1 MAIANALFDTE
12 DDEDTNNLRYVDIPY
27 AANDIK
33 QFLSIIMNSPLLPI
47 EEAIK
52 PLVHLIDDIATKVYI
67 IKQKLTTDDTDNLT
81 LDELTA
87 IHLYIWEGSQP
98 TKCIYYLLNEIIR
111 HEFPEEFQLWHPYLN
126 LLLTA
131 LGKLPSIGHH
141 CIVYRGVRLCD
152 LSNEYKDDG
161 IYTWWTFGSCL
172 RSLDQMKSPRF
183 LGKQGVRTVFKID
196 CYSGKRLP
204 LSEDDEIILMPGFHF
219 QVVGKLRSLD
229 DLNTIYIREIS
240 PSSTEIILPV
250 PVVTTIEEPEEP
262 LSLVVKTI
270 PQGKSSMKSRKSL
283 KNTTYR
289 IIKMSKVLHVFSD
302 HILELSGKRL
312 RIDDLKHILNERL
325 TQKIT
330 ILNLSKTNLTKAKVK
345 VIAEILRTNL
355 TLIELNLSYNPLDN
369 AGCLLI
375 AQALHGNKHLIT
387 LNLYNT
393 KLSCNA
399 GQYLAEMLLLN
410 HHLRSLQLGVN
421 SLGNLGVKYLL
432 YDNIQLHHLDLHC
445 NKIDQDGCQYI
456 ANLLEKNQTLAQL
469 DVGGNPIKDNGINIL
484 CNGLMRNQT
493 LIDLHI
499 WHCQISNLETICNLL
514 KSYSTLK
521 QLDLEGNQI
530 TDEHANV
537 LLLMAKNNKT
547 LEKLNISN
555 NKISDKFKQ
564 TFQQL
569 ATLRLFIIL

>member
-1 MAIANALFDTE
+1 KMAIANALFDTE

-67 IKQKLTTDDTDNLT
+67 IKQKLTTDDTDDLT
-81 LDELTA
+81 LDELAA

-152 LSNEYKDDG
+152 LSNE
-161 IYTWWTFGSCL
+161 
-172 RSLDQMKSPRF
+172 RF
-183 LGKQGVRTVFKID
+183 K
-196 CYSGKRLP
+196 
-204 LSEDDEIILMPGFHF
+204 H
-219 QVVGKLRSLD
+219 
-229 DLNTIYIREIS
+229 DLREIS